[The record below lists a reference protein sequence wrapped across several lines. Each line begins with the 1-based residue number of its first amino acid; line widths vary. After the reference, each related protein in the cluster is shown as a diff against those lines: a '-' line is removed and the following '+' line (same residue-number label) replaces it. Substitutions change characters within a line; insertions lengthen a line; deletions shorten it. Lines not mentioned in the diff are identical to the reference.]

1 MMDPFFGRSIL
12 TKSVIPIFFLFGFS
26 VEAKMKLISVTGAS
40 NFVWNT
46 TTDGGTIYGGVAGT
60 CTSSDQDGSSTC
72 DSCKNARTPATAYT
86 STLLSCNSK
95 NIYSSLA
102 LRIEFSTDNKD
113 LFTAS
118 SAIEARQGTSNI
130 TLKSSTL
137 VTTVKTNTSL
147 YVDILWSDICPDVF
161 DSTKGYCST
170 TSLVVGINT
179 RGDGATAM
187 TEQMTFTLAARGI
200 YSSDKDYHTSAT
212 ATTDCSLSNEGFC
225 YFEVAPGDEKV
236 YLKNF
241 SYNSTTYPQTGVTSV
256 PYSGVRIY
264 YQEGTSVTSLNLSTA
279 SYKDLSV
286 DTTVDPVT
294 VSPVTVKGLTNK
306 TTYSFMMANLDAA
319 GNVSFFSNPNSFF
332 NATKH
337 SATPDE
343 VVGVLDGQK
352 CFIATAAFGSAWAPP
367 VRVLRNFRDR
377 YLLTFAWGRDF
388 VRWYYQNSPQW
399 ADKLK
404 ESENLRTAARVA
416 LWPVV
421 FVADLF
427 LHPWMWGVILGL
439 GLLFWKFRRLRSGK
453 TIGFFLLFF
462 LISFS
467 SLKVQAQDLLKPTA
481 PAEDEVVPFQDEV
494 SSQAE
499 KPPQEAPFIKEEEF
513 PAAESSKHQGAEV
526 KSLDQEKHKAES
538 NPSPFVRPGI
548 QKVPHPL
555 AAKGLIRIEGDG
567 TYVYKVHSQKSTELS
582 GVRFAQ
588 IPSPKITNN
597 LGVAFQ
603 RVYGGSYLNYLQVDY
618 GFKKTGFLGAF
629 DGVLGLGFGM
639 SSGRG
644 LFKDTLVESEESYSF
659 YAVPLTAMAI
669 YRFEYMDHQW
679 VSPFVGGGATVIGLL
694 ESRDD
699 DKRRWD
705 YSPGFMGVGGIHL
718 SLGALDEQAAMNLRR
733 EYGINQ
739 FWLTVE
745 YKVIQSTNTKLDFSS
760 NFISAGVTAEY

>member
-1 MMDPFFGRSIL
+1 MSGPISGRTIL
-12 TKSVIPIFFLFGFS
+12 KKSVIPFFLLWCFS
-26 VEAKMKLISVTGAS
+26 AEAKIKLLSVTGAS
-40 NFVWNT
+40 NFIWNT

-60 CTSSDQDGSSTC
+60 CTSTDQDGTSTC

-86 STLLSCNSK
+86 STILSCNSK
-95 NIYSSLA
+95 SIYSGLA
-102 LRIEFSTDNKD
+102 LHIEFSTDNKD
-113 LFTAS
+113 LFTSS

-130 TLKSSTL
+130 TLKSSSI

-147 YVDILWSDICPDVF
+147 YADILWSDICPDVF

-212 ATTDCSLSNEGFC
+212 ATSNCSLSNEGFC

-264 YQEGTSVTSLNLSTA
+264 YQKGSNVTSLSLLTA
-279 SYKDLSV
+279 SYKDLTV
-286 DTTVDPVT
+286 DTTADPVT
-294 VSPVTVKGLTNK
+294 VNPVTIRDLTNK

-319 GNVSFFSNPNSFF
+319 GNVSFFSNPNTFF
-332 NATKH
+332 NATFH

-367 VRVLRNFRDR
+367 VRVLRNFRDSF
-377 YLLTFAWGRDF
+377 LLSHSWGRDF
-388 VRWYYQNSPQW
+388 VRWYYQNSPEW
-399 ADKLK
+399 ADKIK
-404 ESENLRTAARVA
+404 QDEHLRAAVRFA

-427 LHPWMWGVILGL
+427 LHPWMWGVLLGLGILFWNLRKSRAKNILGL
-439 GLLFWKFRRLRSGK
+439 FL
-453 TIGFFLLFF
+453 LLFF
-462 LISFS
+462 FTTTS
-467 SLKVQAQDLLKPTA
+467 SLVHAEELFKPG
-481 PAEDEVVPFQDEV
+481 PIQEDEVVPLKEGGLV
-494 SSQAE
+494 ETE
-499 KPPQEAPFIKEEEF
+499 KPPQEPPYVKAEEF
-513 PAAESSKHQGAEV
+513 PVAAEQRDFEKKEAKPRETQLEA
-526 KSLDQEKHKAES
+526 DQMM
-538 NPSPFVRPGI
+538 RPGV
-548 QKVPHPL
+548 QKIPHPL
-555 AAKGLIRIEGDG
+555 AAKGLIRIESNG
-567 TYVYKVHSQKSTELS
+567 TYVYKVESQKSTEIS
-582 GVRFAQ
+582 GLRLGQ

-597 LGVAFQ
+597 LGVAFE
-603 RVYGGSYLNYLQVDY
+603 RIYGGSYLNYVQVDY
-618 GFKKTGFLGAF
+618 GFKKSSFLGAF
-629 DGVLGLGFGM
+629 DGILGLGFGM
-639 SSGRG
+639 SSGKG
-644 LFKDTLVESEESYSF
+644 IFKDTLASSEESYSF
-659 YAVPLTAMAI
+659 YAVPLSAMAL

-679 VSPFVGGGATVIGLL
+679 VSPYIGGGATVIGLL

-705 YSPGFMGVGGIHL
+705 YSPGFVGVGGVHL
-718 SLGALDEQAAMNLRR
+718 SLGALDDQAAMNLRR

-739 FWLTVE
+739 FWITVE